1 MNPGCESIVAF
12 AVREEQARERHV
24 WARDGQEAKPG
35 SAVGARRFGLESLRR
50 VGHLLLVVG
59 AWLNRQTG
67 ESPRADDA
75 VAVWGDRRVGR
86 GTPSWT

>member
-1 MNPGCESIVAF
+1 MNPRSECIVQF
-12 AVREEQARERHV
+12 ATRDTRAREPHAR
-24 WARDGQEAKPG
+24 ARDGQEAKPG
-35 SAVGARRFGLESLRR
+35 SAVGARRFGQESLRG

-59 AWLNRQTG
+59 VWLNRQAG
-67 ESPRADDA
+67 ESPRADDT